1 MCIRD
6 RAKKEPQHL
15 KMFDDKEGRLRWDW
29 RKENP
34 GEVVAV
40 ILLLAFILAL
50 PKAGC
55 GVTTTEPAKV
65 PKPAP
70 AVEAPADGESG
81 AGAAARRPEG

>member
-1 MCIRD
+1 MAD
-6 RAKKEPQHL
+6 REPQHL

-65 PKPAP
+65 PKPA
-70 AVEAPADGESG
+70 AVEAPAGGKADA
-81 AGAAARRPEG
+81 AGVAIAAAHREV